1 MQNYKLEIDL
11 LDVINELRP
20 LDLIGYRTPFLTVF
34 VEADNP
40 DDACHAFLVMI
51 KSAIITRDDSMDMR
65 LLCRRL
71 DDLVRIDRIYAL

>member
-11 LDVINELRP
+11 LDIINELTP

-34 VEADNP
+34 VEDDNP
-40 DDACHAFLVMI
+40 DDACHAFLRML
-51 KSAIITRDDSMDMR
+51 KSAILTRDNSMDMR

-71 DDLVRIDRIYAL
+71 NNLVRIDRIYAL